1 MSTLFQQPFSNCSGQ
16 LDGEF
21 NAVYLPPRSA
31 SATPCKSAEPFLVD
45 VSKLRTFTLHRS
57 LRPVNDKLQA
67 EEGYDSASDDDCIV
81 APSPRKPF
89 STILSSETNSCDQE
103 NEEPLEHPS
112 GTRSTHTRSRTE
124 ELIMSELRSLTRP
137 NSVKGKACATSEH
150 SSSEAGPFRGF
161 TFTPEP
167 LAGLDGW
174 LSRQTTKELAQLRSD
189 FTPRLFR
196 GSSQKYH
203 PTQGSSINIVCG
215 KPNLC
220 SVSQPNVKVGVF
232 SQESIVNQTP
242 KSQ

>member
-1 MSTLFQQPFSNCSGQ
+1 MVSLTPSTYHLALLPPLHVNPLSPFWSTYQNFVLSPFIAPFVLSMTSSRPRRAMILLLTMTALLPLLLENLFQPFYPQ
-16 LDGEF
+16 K
-21 NAVYLPPRSA
+21 P
-31 SATPCKSAEPFLVD
+31 
-45 VSKLRTFTLHRS
+45 TLAI
-57 LRPVNDKLQA
+57 K
-67 EEGYDSASDDDCIV
+67 
-81 APSPRKPF
+81 K
-89 STILSSETNSCDQE
+89 

-174 LSRQTTKELAQLRSD
+174 LSGQTTKELAQLRSD

-203 PTQGSSINIVCG
+203 PTQGSSINSVCG
-215 KPNLC
+215 KPNIC